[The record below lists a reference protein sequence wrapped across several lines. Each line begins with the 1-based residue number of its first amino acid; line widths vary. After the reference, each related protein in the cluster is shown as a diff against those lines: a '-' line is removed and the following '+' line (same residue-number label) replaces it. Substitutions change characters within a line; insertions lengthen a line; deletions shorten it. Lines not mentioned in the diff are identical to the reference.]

1 MVFIRDTQQ
10 SLMAAVYLVN
20 TLPGFDDEDTLVT
33 VADFERKP
41 KDED

>member
-20 TLPGFDDEDTLVT
+20 TLPGFDGEDTLVT
-33 VADFERKP
+33 AP
-41 KDED
+41 TSSATSP